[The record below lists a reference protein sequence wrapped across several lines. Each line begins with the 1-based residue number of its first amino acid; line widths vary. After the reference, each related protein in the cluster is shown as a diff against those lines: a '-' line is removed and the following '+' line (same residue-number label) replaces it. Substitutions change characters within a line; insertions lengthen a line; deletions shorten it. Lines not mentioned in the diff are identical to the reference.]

1 MNKNIVRLIM
11 ALPAIP
17 MALTTL
23 NFVINPSKAAEALGM
38 ELLTGIGLSTQLGD
52 FGAFFAV
59 AAFLIGAGSLFM
71 KSEYFKIAALLFG
84 SAALF
89 RTIAWALNGAEFATS
104 LIISEVV
111 LVVWMLVSAEYIK
124 RVS

>member
-1 MNKNIVRLIM
+1 M

-71 KSEYFKIAALLFG
+71 KTEYFKIAAFLFG

-89 RTIAWALNGAEFATS
+89 RTIACIEWSRFRDFPYHLRTDLSCVDAA
-104 LIISEVV
+104 ISGVC
-111 LVVWMLVSAEYIK
+111 
-124 RVS
+124 

>member
-1 MNKNIVRLIM
+1 M

-17 MALTTL
+17 MVLTTT

-59 AAFLIGAGSLFM
+59 AAFLIGAGYFFLN
-71 KSEYFKIAALLFG
+71 SEYFKIAALLFG

-89 RTIAWALNGAEFATS
+89 RTIAWALNGADFATS
-104 LIISEVV
+104 LIISEVF
-111 LVVWMLVSAEYIK
+111 LVVWMLLSAEYVK